1 MGTSVL
7 PWSWA
12 VAKEDR
18 IGGGTSRWW
27 PGVEGEELSL
37 GVLNTD
43 ERNFNMPLRL
53 SPKPPVTKPLETNS
67 S

>member
-1 MGTSVL
+1 MGTSAL

-12 VAKEDR
+12 VAKENW
-18 IGGGTSRWW
+18 IGGGTSRW
-27 PGVEGEELSL
+27 PGVEGEELSV

-43 ERNFNMPLRL
+43 ERNRNTPLH
-53 SPKPPVTKPLETNS
+53 SSAKPPVTKLSETNS